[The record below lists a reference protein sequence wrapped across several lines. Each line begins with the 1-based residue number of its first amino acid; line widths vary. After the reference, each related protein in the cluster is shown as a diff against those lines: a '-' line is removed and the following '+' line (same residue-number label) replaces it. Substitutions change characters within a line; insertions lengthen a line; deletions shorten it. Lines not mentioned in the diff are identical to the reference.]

1 MDLSSKK
8 VVICDDDE
16 ALLESL
22 TFFVE
27 AWGVQV
33 VPCSDGA
40 EGAKKILS
48 EKPDLIISDINM
60 PNMTGLEL
68 LETLNKVQLQVPLI
82 FLTGNNDLDSYRK
95 SLVLGSFEFLTK
107 PVDVEKLKSAVDKA
121 LLFGK
126 MDYPKGGFKDKLKKA
141 VG

>member
-8 VVICDDDE
+8 VVICDDDS

-27 AWGVQV
+27 AWGVTV
-33 VPCSDGA
+33 IPCADGV
-40 EGAKKILS
+40 EGVKKIIS

-60 PNMTGLEL
+60 PNMNGLEL
-68 LETLNKVQLQVPLI
+68 LENLNKFQMQVPLI
-82 FLTGNNDLDSYRK
+82 FLTGNNDIDSFRK

-121 LLFGK
+121 LLFGNMNFHNDK
-126 MDYPKGGFKDKLKKA
+126 FKDKLKKA
-141 VG
+141 VS